1 MFGKNNKHMIL
12 KKGRKRVLK
21 YSIKKLSVGV
31 ASVLV
36 GVGLVFGATGIV
48 NAQMGE
54 GRLVNYSASG
64 NTFQENPGYTK
75 NYNFSDLQFNPKAI
89 TGDVLQGN
97 TIDFEVYGKHNIA
110 ASTANWEIRLQLDER
125 LAQYVEKIQVDPKK
139 GVGNSRRTFVRIN
152 DSLGRPTN
160 IWKVNYIRA
169 NDGLFA
175 GAETTDTQTAPNGV
189 ITFEKNLDE
198 IFKEIGADNL
208 KSDRLMYRIYLVSH
222 QDDDKIVPGIESAGY
237 FLTDQDDF
245 YNKLDVSEN
254 NSDQFKHGSVNT
266 KYEEANIQTKDGSGS
281 TGANGAIILDHKL
294 TKEKNFSYSTSA
306 KGTPWYANY
315 KIDERLVPYVSGIQ
329 MHMVQADKVAY
340 NVSFESGKKVADLAI
355 ERREGH
361 ENYGMGSITDN
372 DLTKLI
378 DFANASPRPIVVRYV
393 LQLTKPLD
401 EILEEMKAAD
411 KIEENAP
418 FGEDFIFDSWLSDT
432 NKKLIQNT
440 YGTGY
445 YYLQDIDGDGN
456 PDDKEESGDTNPYI
470 GKPELEEVY
479 DVDTTVKGKVFIH
492 ELAGTDHKAQL
503 VDKEGTVLAEKT
515 IAPNEKDGAPISDT
529 VEFEFTGVDS
539 SKLIA
544 KDELKI
550 QIVSPGFD
558 KPEEGSTVIKESPK
572 AVDKQT
578 VVVGFKPD
586 AKESIRNN
594 KNLPEDAEYSWKK
607 EPDTSNVTDSTKG
620 IVTVKIGNRTF
631 DVDVEFAVKASQAME
646 NDATYVPITT
656 TPETTIQSG
665 KPTFD
670 KPDVPLAND
679 AFSIL
684 DVYNKDF
691 GNASVDANTGI
702 VTFTP
707 AKGVGES
714 EPITGTIPIKIVY
727 QDGSVGTT
735 DLAVTVSKNIYENP
749 GENIPAGYHKVTFT
763 AGEGTSIES
772 GTTVFAVKD
781 GVSLPED
788 KLPVLKAKDG
798 YTDAKWPEEA
808 TQPIKADDTE
818 FVSSATKLDDKS
830 DADKYTPEGQKVT
843 TELNKEPDASEGIK
857 NKKDLP
863 KDAKYTWKEKVDIST
878 AGNKKGTVV
887 VTYSDGSSDEVE
899 VDVTVTDNRS
909 DADKYTPKGQK
920 VTTELNKEP
929 EASDGIKN
937 KSDLPKGTMYVWK
950 EKVDVGIP
958 GNKKATVI
966 VIYPDGSKEEVEV
979 VISVVDKKAPNKPQV
994 DPITD
999 VDKIVTGKTEPNA
1012 DVTVTLPDGSQYHGT
1027 ADKSGYFKVNV
1038 PKLEAG
1044 TKVKVTSTDE
1054 SGNTSEPT
1062 DVVVSSN
1069 ELNGGK
1075 GNGTDSKTNNNQDKK
1090 QFLKTY
1096 PKTGEVDS
1104 NIYTIAGGLI
1114 LLGTLG
1120 LLGYEK
1126 WKKEDE

>member
-1 MFGKNNKHMIL
+1 
-12 KKGRKRVLK
+12 
-21 YSIKKLSVGV
+21 
-31 ASVLV
+31 
-36 GVGLVFGATGIV
+36 
-48 NAQMGE
+48 
-54 GRLVNYSASG
+54 
-64 NTFQENPGYTK
+64 
-75 NYNFSDLQFNPKAI
+75 
-89 TGDVLQGN
+89 
-97 TIDFEVYGKHNIA
+97 
-110 ASTANWEIRLQLDER
+110 
-125 LAQYVEKIQVDPKK
+125 
-139 GVGNSRRTFVRIN
+139 
-152 DSLGRPTN
+152 
-160 IWKVNYIRA
+160 
-169 NDGLFA
+169 
-175 GAETTDTQTAPNGV
+175 
-189 ITFEKNLDE
+189 
-198 IFKEIGADNL
+198 
-208 KSDRLMYRIYLVSH
+208 
-222 QDDDKIVPGIESAGY
+222 
-237 FLTDQDDF
+237 
-245 YNKLDVSEN
+245 
-254 NSDQFKHGSVNT
+254 
-266 KYEEANIQTKDGSGS
+266 
-281 TGANGAIILDHKL
+281 
-294 TKEKNFSYSTSA
+294 
-306 KGTPWYANY
+306 
-315 KIDERLVPYVSGIQ
+315 
-329 MHMVQADKVAY
+329 
-340 NVSFESGKKVADLAI
+340 
-355 ERREGH
+355 
-361 ENYGMGSITDN
+361 
-372 DLTKLI
+372 
-378 DFANASPRPIVVRYV
+378 
-393 LQLTKPLD
+393 
-401 EILEEMKAAD
+401 
-411 KIEENAP
+411 
-418 FGEDFIFDSWLSDT
+418 
-432 NKKLIQNT
+432 
-440 YGTGY
+440 
-445 YYLQDIDGDGN
+445 
-456 PDDKEESGDTNPYI
+456 
-470 GKPELEEVY
+470 
-479 DVDTTVKGKVFIH
+479 
-492 ELAGTDHKAQL
+492 
-503 VDKEGTVLAEKT
+503 
-515 IAPNEKDGAPISDT
+515 
-529 VEFEFTGVDS
+529 
-539 SKLIA
+539 
-544 KDELKI
+544 
-550 QIVSPGFD
+550 
-558 KPEEGSTVIKESPK
+558 
-572 AVDKQT
+572 
-578 VVVGFKPD
+578 
-586 AKESIRNN
+586 
-594 KNLPEDAEYSWKK
+594 
-607 EPDTSNVTDSTKG
+607 
-620 IVTVKIGNRTF
+620 
-631 DVDVEFAVKASQAME
+631 
-646 NDATYVPITT
+646 
-656 TPETTIQSG
+656 
-665 KPTFD
+665 
-670 KPDVPLAND
+670 
-679 AFSIL
+679 
-684 DVYNKDF
+684 
-691 GNASVDANTGI
+691 
-702 VTFTP
+702 
-707 AKGVGES
+707 
-714 EPITGTIPIKIVY
+714 
-727 QDGSVGTT
+727 
-735 DLAVTVSKNIYENP
+735 
-749 GENIPAGYHKVTFT
+749 

-909 DADKYTPKGQK
+909 DADKYEPTVEGEKVEIGGKVDLTDNVTNLPTLPQGTTVTDVTPGGTIDTNTPGNYEGVIEVTYPDGTKDTVKVPVEVTDNRSDADKYEPTVEGEKVEIGGKVDLTDNVTNLPTLPQGTTVTDVTPGGTIDTNTPGNYEGVIEVTYPDGTKDTVKVPVEVTDNRSDADKYTPKGQK

-958 GNKKATVI
+958 GNKKATVV

-999 VDKIVTGKTEPNA
+999 GDKIVTGKTEPNA

-1075 GNGTDSKTNNNQDKK
+1075 GNGTGGKGNGTDSKTNNNQDKK